1 MSNLLINIKEL
12 ISFYIQVNYDEYLK
26 EKKIKFIPEDQIKTV
41 INNMFDAKLEHMI
54 VFVKNALKDILK
66 DEYPDE
72 SKIDL
77 LFTEILDDKDY
88 CINKLFIEIKIYQ
101 EKNK

>member
-26 EKKIKFIPEDQIKTV
+26 EEKIKLIPENQLKKV
-41 INNMFDAKLEHMI
+41 ISNMFDTKIEHMI
-54 VFVKNALKDILK
+54 IFVKTALKDILK

-72 SKIDL
+72 NKIDL
-77 LFTEILDDKDY
+77 LFKEILDDKDF
-88 CINKLFIEIKIYQ
+88 CINKLYIEIKTYQ